1 MPIYLLPSVNNF
13 IYILIIVLPLISIL
27 SVLFD
32 GHRSN
37 NKTIKNFI
45 RLLLVIPLFILMA
58 AEFAVSQNGF
68 FFIKQ
73 KIITNKEIQNKLF
86 YNDQISPFS
95 DQKKYVFNLYI
106 NTDKAVSIITNN
118 RPGTPD
124 WEKEILANKN
134 LINQNINKK
143 NFIISLK

>member
-1 MPIYLLPSVNNF
+1 MPTYLLPSVNNL
-13 IYILIIVLPLISIL
+13 IYVLIIVLPLISIL

-32 GHRSN
+32 GYRSN
-37 NKTIKNFI
+37 NKPIKKFI
-45 RLLLVIPLFILMA
+45 RLLLVLPLFILMA
-58 AEFAVSQNGF
+58 AEFAVSPNGF

-95 DQKKYVFNLYI
+95 NKKYVFNLYI

-124 WEKEILANKN
+124 WEKEILENKN